1 MGWYLK
7 KSFPFGPLRIN
18 LSKSGIGASVGVK
31 GLRVSTGPKGR
42 QLNAGREGLYYRTS
56 LNSPRNSPLP
66 DPKSTD
72 PVVETVKK
80 DQAGNEGSV
89 IHAVATGTD
98 RQFGIQ
104 LIRRIFGGLF
114 KGR

>member
-42 QLNAGREGLYYRTS
+42 ELNAGREGLYYRAS
-56 LNSPRNSPLP
+56 LNSPRKSPQP
-66 DPKSTD
+66 NPKSTD
-72 PVVETVKK
+72 PVADGTNEDRADKSNVAHAAAAA
-80 DQAGNEGSV
+80 AGLQLGN
-89 IHAVATGTD
+89 
-98 RQFGIQ
+98 Q
-104 LIRRIFGGLF
+104 LIRGIFSRLF
-114 KGR
+114 KSR